1 MSATARPRRTPRPST
16 TLVLGGGVTLLFVLV
31 AILAPWLA
39 PHDPFRVVGP
49 ALAPPSAEYPM
60 GTDGIGRDV
69 LSGILLGT
77 RTSLA
82 IAAAVGLLTG
92 AIGVLIGA
100 LGGYLGGRIDDAL
113 LRVTELVQ
121 VLPRFFLA
129 ILVLALFGPGTDR
142 LVVVLALTAW
152 PLLARVVRSQVLVVV
167 ALPFIEAARATGA
180 RAPRILLRHVLPNA
194 VPTAMTT
201 LGVVLAQVILLEA
214 SLGFLGLGDPSTMSL
229 GALAGEAQRFL
240 RRAWW
245 LSVFPGGAIVLIVL
259 GVNLLIDAGVGVRT
273 PRRRWLAERG
283 WLPGRRWLPTKA
295 AG

>member
-1 MSATARPRRTPRPST
+1 MTPTAPPRRTRHLPA
-16 TLVLGGGVTLLFVLV
+16 TLVLGGGLTLLFVLL
-31 AILAPWLA
+31 ALLAPWLA

-49 ALAPPSAEYPM
+49 PLTEPTSAFPM

-69 LSGILLGT
+69 LSGVLLGT
-77 RTSLA
+77 RTSLW
-82 IAAAVGLLTG
+82 IAAVVGLLTG
-92 AIGVLIGA
+92 VIGVLVGA
-100 LGGYLGGRIDDAL
+100 LGGYLGGKVDDAL
-113 LRVTELVQ
+113 LRLTELVQ

-142 LVVVLALTAW
+142 LVVVLALTSW
-152 PLLARVVRSQVLVVV
+152 PLLARVVRSQVLAVA
-167 ALPFIEAARATGA
+167 ALPFVEAARASGA
-180 RAPRILLRHVLPNA
+180 RSPRILWRHVLPNA

-245 LSVFPGGAIVLIVL
+245 LSVFPGIAIVLVVL
-259 GVNLLIDAGVGVRT
+259 GVNLLIDAGTNART
-273 PRRRWLAERG
+273 PARRWLS
-283 WLPGRRWLPTKA
+283 WRRHR
-295 AG
+295 